1 MFSILGVCNGNFTA
15 AAREYALGYP
25 FRRHPNKNVSVR
37 LNQLLRETGNIAQM
51 IDNHDKGRPRTTR
64 TSRVEEQV
72 IDITKY
78 KSTRCWNSLYISAKN
93 FKERK
98 FPSIP
103 FYKSPS
109 FNTKRFSIPDG
120 SLSVA
125 AQEI

>member
-72 IDITKY
+72 IDIFENQPRR
-78 KSTRCWNSLYISAKN
+78 STRAVAQDVGIHFTSVLKFLQNSKL
-93 FKERK
+93 
-98 FPSIP
+98 
-103 FYKSPS
+103 
-109 FNTKRFSIPDG
+109 
-120 SLSVA
+120 
-125 AQEI
+125 